1 MSYILEI
8 EEDQNGDQYVTFPE
22 DILEELGWLE
32 GDLLEWNMKGEGIT
46 LTKLNNQR
54 RIEFYSYISAF

>member
-46 LTKLNNQR
+46 LTKLNNPSGCEV
-54 RIEFYSYISAF
+54 IEE

>member
-46 LTKLNNQR
+46 LTKLNNPWGYEV
-54 RIEFYSYISAF
+54 IEE

>member
-32 GDLLEWNMKGEGIT
+32 GDLLEWNMKGR
-46 LTKLNNQR
+46 NH
-54 RIEFYSYISAF
+54 SYQTE

>member
-32 GDLLEWNMKGEGIT
+32 GDLLEWNMNCLLYT
-46 LTKLNNQR
+46 SPSPR
-54 RIEFYSYISAF
+54 D

>member
-46 LTKLNNQR
+46 LTKLNNPAGYEV
-54 RIEFYSYISAF
+54 IEE

>member
-32 GDLLEWNMKGEGIT
+32 GDLLEWNMKGEGIA
-46 LTKLNNQR
+46 LTKLNNPSGYEV
-54 RIEFYSYISAF
+54 IEE

>member
-32 GDLLEWNMKGEGIT
+32 GDLLEWNMKGEGII
-46 LTKLNNQR
+46 LTKLNNPSGYEV
-54 RIEFYSYISAF
+54 IEE

>member
-22 DILEELGWLE
+22 DILEELGWKSKIKRSS
-32 GDLLEWNMKGEGIT
+32 G
-46 LTKLNNQR
+46 
-54 RIEFYSYISAF
+54 

>member
-46 LTKLNNQR
+46 LTKLNSPSGYEV
-54 RIEFYSYISAF
+54 IEE